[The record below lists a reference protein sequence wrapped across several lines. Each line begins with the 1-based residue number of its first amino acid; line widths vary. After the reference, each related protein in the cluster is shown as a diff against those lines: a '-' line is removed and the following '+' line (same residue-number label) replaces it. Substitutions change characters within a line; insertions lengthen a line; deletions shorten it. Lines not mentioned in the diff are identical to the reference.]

1 MKAKQMMFGAAAAA
15 GVMALAASAEAAQE
29 CPIQV
34 GFSIAKSGY
43 MSAYDLPATNGAIL
57 AIEQINDK
65 GGLLGCQ
72 IEYEILDMKTDA
84 ALSAKTGAEL
94 AEKGVDLL
102 VTDSDYDLGAPAALA
117 AKEKGILAFATGAAD
132 PKMGVQGV
140 GWQTFTANGAAQL
153 EGIVMAEWGYKEKG
167 WRKAFV
173 LEDQLLEYNKSGCA
187 GFRAAWRNLAGEDGI
202 VGEDVFMNS
211 DPSIAVQIS
220 RIKSADPQP
229 DVIYTCTLPPG
240 GASAVRQI
248 RAAGIDLPI
257 MANVGMT
264 DDFWLDATPNLSNF
278 YNPTPMSVFGDDP
291 RPAVQE
297 FAKAYEARF
306 GERVPMAYAVFGY
319 MVIEQW
325 ARAVERAGTTDTQA
339 VVAELEKFK
348 DEPLTVGPTSYSSE
362 LHIQV
367 QRPLLIM
374 EIQNGKHAPVTL
386 WTNELVPDMPLLF
399 RVSQ

>member
-1 MKAKQMMFGAAAAA
+1 
-15 GVMALAASAEAAQE
+15 
-29 CPIQV
+29 
-34 GFSIAKSGY
+34 
-43 MSAYDLPATNGAIL
+43 
-57 AIEQINDK
+57 
-65 GGLLGCQ
+65 
-72 IEYEILDMKTDA
+72 
-84 ALSAKTGAEL
+84 
-94 AEKGVDLL
+94 
-102 VTDSDYDLGAPAALA
+102 
-117 AKEKGILAFATGAAD
+117 
-132 PKMGVQGV
+132 
-140 GWQTFTANGAAQL
+140 
-153 EGIVMAEWGYKEKG
+153 
-167 WRKAFV
+167 
-173 LEDQLLEYNKSGCA
+173 
-187 GFRAAWRNLAGEDGI
+187 
-202 VGEDVFMNS
+202 
-211 DPSIAVQIS
+211 
-220 RIKSADPQP
+220 
-229 DVIYTCTLPPG
+229 
-240 GASAVRQI
+240 
-248 RAAGIDLPI
+248 
-257 MANVGMT
+257 
-264 DDFWLDATPNLSNF
+264 
-278 YNPTPMSVFGDDP
+278 